1 MKKKVETEVELANQK
16 KAEQEEKIKLEKK
29 DNDFNTDD
37 YFKHEEDQF
46 ANMIGLSVVTIETIY
61 AGYKEK
67 DTTILN
73 LMNENANFITTFEGY
88 PEFLTHLI

>member
-37 YFKHEEDQF
+37 YFKHEED
-46 ANMIGLSVVTIETIY
+46 
-61 AGYKEK
+61 
-67 DTTILN
+67 
-73 LMNENANFITTFEGY
+73 
-88 PEFLTHLI
+88 